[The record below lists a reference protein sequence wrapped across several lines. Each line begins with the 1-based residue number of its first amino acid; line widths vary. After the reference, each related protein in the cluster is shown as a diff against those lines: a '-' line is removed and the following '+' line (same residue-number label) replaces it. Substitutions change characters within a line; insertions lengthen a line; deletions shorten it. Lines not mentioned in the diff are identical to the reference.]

1 MNIKPEAPKLNI
13 YIKIHLQNEPIRPV
27 FNNIQATTYKMAK
40 YINKKMNHLLNLPNT
55 YNTRNSQEIAEEL
68 KSIKINENNR
78 ILTLDIKDLYV
89 NLPINCIIKATR
101 HWLHKNNN
109 NEDVITQLLN
119 VIKTV
124 MQQNYFQFN
133 DTFCQP
139 EKNIAMG
146 SPISGT
152 MAEIYLQ
159 YVEANYVKRWETD
172 EIIYYKRYVDDILI
186 IYSNQ
191 KTNKDRIEKEIN
203 KTDKNLEFKMTPES
217 NNIIHY
223 LDLTLQRRSN
233 NIELSIYRKPHS
245 WAEKSV

>member
-1 MNIKPEAPKLNI
+1 
-13 YIKIHLQNEPIRPV
+13 
-27 FNNIQATTYKMAK
+27 
-40 YINKKMNHLLNLPNT
+40 
-55 YNTRNSQEIAEEL
+55 
-68 KSIKINENNR
+68 
-78 ILTLDIKDLYV
+78 V
-89 NLPINCIIKATR
+89 NLPINGIIKATR
-101 HWLHKNNN
+101 HWLHNNN

-119 VIKTV
+119 VIKTS

-133 DTFCQP
+133 DTFYQP
-139 EKNIAMG
+139 EKGIAMG

-159 YVEANYVKRWETD
+159 YVEANYIKQWWETD

-186 IYSNQ
+186 IYNNQ
-191 KTNKDRIEKEIN
+191 KINKDRIEKEIN
-203 KTDKNLEFKMTPES
+203 KIDKNLEFKMTPES